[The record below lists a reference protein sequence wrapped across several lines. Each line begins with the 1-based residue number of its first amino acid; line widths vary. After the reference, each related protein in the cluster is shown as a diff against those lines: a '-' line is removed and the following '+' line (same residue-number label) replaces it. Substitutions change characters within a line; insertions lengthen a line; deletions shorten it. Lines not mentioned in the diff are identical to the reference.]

1 MVSAICFLIIQES
14 GTENVSNRSIYSK
27 QLEAEDFDLKQENKE
42 REGKAEKD
50 TEEGD
55 LEAKKKANQ
64 LKDDIALVISIFII
78 LVLTAVVVFGKIY
91 FLTPE
96 VDLNV
101 STFRPLTQSK
111 NSAIKYSGPGFLPCN
126 GHQPC
131 QLDHFPPE
139 RNGLRTEGQD
149 AEWNGKEG

>member
-1 MVSAICFLIIQES
+1 MVVCCLQFNPFKKKKQRFKSDSIYLISVTCFLIIQES

-50 TEEGD
+50 SEEGD

-78 LVLTAVVVFGKIY
+78 LVLTAVVVFGKVKLM
-91 FLTPE
+91 LT
-96 VDLNV
+96 V
-101 STFRPLTQSK
+101 F
-111 NSAIKYSGPGFLPCN
+111 
-126 GHQPC
+126 
-131 QLDHFPPE
+131 
-139 RNGLRTEGQD
+139 
-149 AEWNGKEG
+149 